1 MNHLLLKT
9 HKQPKMKL
17 KISKEAKVC
26 DIVSQPDSDFSNSHK
41 QFKIETEI
49 FWWSK
54 PCRSLKDLTE
64 NWTGQPKFKVK
75 MWQMITFKMVTEEMA

>member
-49 FWWSK
+49 F
-54 PCRSLKDLTE
+54 
-64 NWTGQPKFKVK
+64 
-75 MWQMITFKMVTEEMA
+75 